1 MDKFRVLFLGGG
13 KRVSVA
19 EKFIAAGN
27 SLNLDTRVMSYDLD
41 LEQPICN
48 IGKVLV
54 GKKWDDPNVANDISN
69 KISENKINLVLA
81 NVDPATLILTQ
92 LYKSIPGKIIS
103 SDYSAT
109 NICLSKKEFSKF
121 CYSESLPI
129 IPEADADSF
138 PFFVKPDTGSASIGA
153 QKINNR
159 LELQSISN
167 PENFIFQ
174 DFIEGMEY
182 TVDAY
187 VLRDGTIWGLST
199 RARIATSGGESVIS
213 SMLEDEEISEVCHS
227 LISKLSLRGPITI
240 QFIRRHSDSKLF
252 LMEVNPRF
260 GGGVPLS
267 IEAGFNFPKIMLEEI
282 LGRKVS
288 PLGKTRNLSMKR
300 YYKEAYFEIH
310 N

>member
-1 MDKFRVLFLGGG
+1 MLFLGGG
-13 KRVSVA
+13 KRVSLA
-19 EKFIAAGN
+19 EKFIAAGK

-41 LEQPICN
+41 LEQPICE

-54 GKKWDDPNVANDISN
+54 GKKWDDPNVASDISN
-69 KISENKINLVLA
+69 KISDHRINLVLA
-81 NVDPATLILTQ
+81 NIDPATLILTQ
-92 LYKSIPGKIIS
+92 LYKSIPDKIIS
-103 SDYSAT
+103 SDFSAT
-109 NICLSKKEFSKF
+109 STCLSKKEFSKF
-121 CYSESLPI
+121 CHSESLPI
-129 IPEADADSF
+129 IPEAGAESF

-153 QKINNR
+153 KKINSK
-159 LELQSISN
+159 LELKSINN

-174 DFIEGMEY
+174 EFIDGVEY

-187 VLRDGTIWGLST
+187 VLRDGRTWGLSP
-199 RARIATSGGESVIS
+199 RVRLATSGGESVIS
-213 SMLEDEEISEVCHS
+213 SMLKDDEISDVCYS
-227 LISKLSLRGPITI
+227 LISKLGLRGPITI

-267 IEAGFNFPKIMLEEI
+267 IEAGYNFPKTMLEEI
-282 LGRKVS
+282 LGRQVS
-288 PLGKTRNLSMKR
+288 PLGNTRILSMKR